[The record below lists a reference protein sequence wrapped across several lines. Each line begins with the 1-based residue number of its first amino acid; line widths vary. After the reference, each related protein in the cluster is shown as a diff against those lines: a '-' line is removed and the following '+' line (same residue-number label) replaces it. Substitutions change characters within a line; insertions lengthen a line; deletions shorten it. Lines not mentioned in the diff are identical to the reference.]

1 MYKYLDKVM
10 YQSMTLGIAAELDS
24 YGKNFEG
31 SSESEIG
38 DSDSNNK
45 A

>member
-1 MYKYLDKVM
+1 MRLVYK
-10 YQSMTLGIAAELDS
+10 SFRIAIAAELDS